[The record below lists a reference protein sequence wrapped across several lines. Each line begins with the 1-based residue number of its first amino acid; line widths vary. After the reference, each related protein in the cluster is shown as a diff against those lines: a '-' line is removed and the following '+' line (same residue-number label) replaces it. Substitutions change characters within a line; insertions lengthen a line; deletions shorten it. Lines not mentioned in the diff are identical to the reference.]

1 MIIGTGKILKLKNS
15 ENTILTDFNGFLM
28 ILVPY
33 KRRLGLTREDVQ
45 TPVKSR
51 REGEASLNRVFLNL
65 LITFFDMLK

>member
-1 MIIGTGKILKLKNS
+1 
-15 ENTILTDFNGFLM
+15 M

-51 REGEASLNRVFLNL
+51 REGEFPKQS
-65 LITFFDMLK
+65 IP

>member
-1 MIIGTGKILKLKNS
+1 M
-15 ENTILTDFNGFLM
+15 TDFNGFLM

-51 REGEASLNRVFLNL
+51 REGECLP
-65 LITFFDMLK
+65 

>member
-1 MIIGTGKILKLKNS
+1 M
-15 ENTILTDFNGFLM
+15 TDFNGFLM

-51 REGEASLNRVFLNL
+51 REGEFPKQR
-65 LITFFDMLK
+65 IP

>member
-1 MIIGTGKILKLKNS
+1 MAENLEIKKIEKK
-15 ENTILTDFNGFLM
+15 ILTDFNGFLM

-51 REGEASLNRVFLNL
+51 REGESSLNRGFLNL